1 MCELL
6 PAVAPEADAVVL
18 RYSHLLGVSEVDLLD
33 SNLPRHIDV
42 VVLVS
47 NSSNVDHLKEE
58 IKLVVSRANAI
69 CMIFDQTTETLLTI
83 LTFVNCRLLA
93 VAGLPT
99 DGGF

>member
-69 CMIFDQTTETLLTI
+69 CMIFDQTTEL
-83 LTFVNCRLLA
+83 C
-93 VAGLPT
+93 
-99 DGGF
+99 